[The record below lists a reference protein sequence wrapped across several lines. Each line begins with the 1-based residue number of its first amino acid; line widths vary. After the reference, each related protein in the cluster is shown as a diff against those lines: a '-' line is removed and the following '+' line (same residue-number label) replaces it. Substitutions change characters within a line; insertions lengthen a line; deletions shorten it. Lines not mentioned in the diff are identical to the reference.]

1 MYNLKKKKKEENKK
15 FQIIFC
21 LNRVKQYSNNKS

>member
-1 MYNLKKKKKEENKK
+1 MYNLQKKNEENKT

>member
-1 MYNLKKKKKEENKK
+1 MYNLKKKEENKK